1 MTPSRLR
8 KQIQTEALNGEQES
22 AELRLS
28 YRPPYDWDAILDF
41 LQQRV
46 MKQVEWVSEGVYHR
60 TVALGQCRGW
70 VRISHLPEK
79 QALKVQFTTTLTP
92 VLPCCALARSV

>member
-1 MTPSRLR
+1 
-8 KQIQTEALNGEQES
+8 
-22 AELRLS
+22 
-28 YRPPYDWDAILDF
+28 
-41 LQQRV
+41 

-92 VLPCCALARSV
+92 VLPALLRRLRDLFDLDAQPQRISSSSARIRY